1 MAVLPDVPTL
11 AEAGVGD
18 YLGEGWLGIMVP
30 AGTPRAIVMQLNAEI
45 NRGLQSPA
53 MTERYTSQGVELT
66 PWTTEAFA
74 AYILSSRSRWA
85 QVITRGNIR
94 LSE

>member
-1 MAVLPDVPTL
+1 
-11 AEAGVGD
+11 
-18 YLGEGWLGIMVP
+18 MVP
-30 AGTPRAIVMQLNAEI
+30 AGTPRAIVAQLNAEI

-74 AYILSSRSRWA
+74 AYILSTRSRWA